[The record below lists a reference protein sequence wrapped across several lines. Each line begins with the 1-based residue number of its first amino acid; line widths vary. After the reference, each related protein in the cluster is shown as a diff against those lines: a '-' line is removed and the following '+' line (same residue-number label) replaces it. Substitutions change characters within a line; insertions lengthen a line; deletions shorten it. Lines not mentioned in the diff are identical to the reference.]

1 MKTKTKAISL
11 TLSAVLM
18 LAGVTGAWAA
28 ENKASLKDTR
38 GRIDLSQE
46 IASPAGGEF
55 AAAGEA
61 MRSGT
66 QQDFGGMS
74 GNANGLDGMATATG
88 MPSANPAP
96 GNPSGY

>member
-1 MKTKTKAISL
+1 MKNKTIQL
-11 TLSAVLM
+11 TLAAA
-18 LAGVTGAWAA
+18 LALASLSGAWAA
-28 ENKASLKDTR
+28 DDKKASLKDTR
-38 GRIDLSQE
+38 ERIDLRKE
-46 IASPAGGEF
+46 LTSPAGGEF

-61 MRSGT
+61 IRSGT